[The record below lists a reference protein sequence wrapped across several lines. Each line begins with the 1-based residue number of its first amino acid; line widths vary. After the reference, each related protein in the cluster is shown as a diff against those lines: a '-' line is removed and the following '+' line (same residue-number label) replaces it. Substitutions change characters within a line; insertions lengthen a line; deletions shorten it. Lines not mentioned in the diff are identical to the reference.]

1 MTIARDKHLCVRM
14 LLLLLPLPLP
24 FPHPH
29 PHPYPYPLPLLP
41 LQYHPLSHPLS
52 HHSQEIDSSRITT
65 TTVVSSSS
73 TGFTLILNIFI
84 NVFIIIVITIF
95 IIVLFRIIFFI
106 IRLFIAATRDLFR
119 RGRRRTHYSFIYRSK
134 KTWKRTQNHHHHHH
148 HYHHRRPSPTLYYQ
162 LLNENTYH
170 PYKATAGSAGYDL
183 AVPKA
188 ITIPKGSVEKIC
200 LDIKVKLPKRCYGRL
215 ALRSSSAMQG
225 IDIRGGVID
234 NDYTGP
240 IYAVLRNENLKKGFR
255 VEKGARLYNSF
266 RRDINP
272 AKLKGVLY
280 SLYTVLKVFVF
291 GFGLSTLT
299 VEVFKHT
306 LGNLRPH
313 FIDVC
318 IGGGGSVDP
327 MTTTIIECSTTSS
340 NNDDKYIIASDS
352 ICDYNKENYDLIKNA
367 RLSFMSAHAS
377 ISSFSCFFLI
387 FYLQFRV
394 KIKREHVFVKPV
406 LQFVFFI
413 LTVLVSLSRIVDHH
427 HHWYDVLAG
436 FVNGILFAAFCC
448 FAILKYGRHYSL
460 RENEKSEEIEN
471 THEQRYVEYEED
483 TIV

>member
-1 MTIARDKHLCVRM
+1 MAKEETSKKKVVVATDIII
-14 LLLLLPLPLP
+14 LLISFAPIFLLEFFIEPRWGG
-24 FPHPH
+24 FFCSDSSIR
-29 PHPYPYPLPLLP
+29 YPYVKPIVKTSYLL
-41 LQYHPLSHPLS
+41 SFF
-52 HHSQEIDSSRITT
+52 
-65 TTVVSSSS
+65 V
-73 TGFTLILNIFI
+73 GFP
-84 NVFIIIVITIF
+84 IVTIS
-95 IIVLFRIIFFI
+95 VLEC
-106 IRLFIAATRDLFR
+106 TRM
-119 RGRRRTHYSFIYRSK
+119 
-134 KTWKRTQNHHHHHH
+134 
-148 HYHHRRPSPTLYYQ
+148 
-162 LLNENTYH
+162 
-170 PYKATAGSAGYDL
+170 
-183 AVPKA
+183 
-188 ITIPKGSVEKIC
+188 
-200 LDIKVKLPKRCYGRL
+200 IKDKNFKFSEY
-215 ALRSSSAMQG
+215 
-225 IDIRGGVID
+225 
-234 NDYTGP
+234 
-240 IYAVLRNENLKKGFR
+240 F
-255 VEKGARLYNSF
+255 
-266 RRDINP
+266 
-272 AKLKGVLY
+272 Y

-291 GFGLSTLT
+291 GFALSTLT

-318 IGGGGSVDP
+318 YGGGGGGGGFSDP
-327 MTTTIIECSTTSS
+327 TTTTITECSTTSS

-352 ICDYNKENYDLIKNA
+352 ICDYNKEDYDLIKNA

-394 KIKREHVFVKPV
+394 KIKREHVFIKPV

>member
-1 MTIARDKHLCVRM
+1 MAKEETSKKKVVVATDIII
-14 LLLLLPLPLP
+14 LLISFAPIFLLESFIEPRRGG
-24 FPHPH
+24 FFCSDSSIR
-29 PHPYPYPLPLLP
+29 YPYVKPIVKTSYLLSFFVGVP
-41 LQYHPLSHPLS
+41 
-52 HHSQEIDSSRITT
+52 
-65 TTVVSSSS
+65 
-73 TGFTLILNIFI
+73 
-84 NVFIIIVITIF
+84 IVTIS
-95 IIVLFRIIFFI
+95 VLEC
-106 IRLFIAATRDLFR
+106 TRM
-119 RGRRRTHYSFIYRSK
+119 
-134 KTWKRTQNHHHHHH
+134 
-148 HYHHRRPSPTLYYQ
+148 
-162 LLNENTYH
+162 
-170 PYKATAGSAGYDL
+170 
-183 AVPKA
+183 
-188 ITIPKGSVEKIC
+188 
-200 LDIKVKLPKRCYGRL
+200 IKDKNFKFSEY
-215 ALRSSSAMQG
+215 
-225 IDIRGGVID
+225 
-234 NDYTGP
+234 
-240 IYAVLRNENLKKGFR
+240 F
-255 VEKGARLYNSF
+255 
-266 RRDINP
+266 
-272 AKLKGVLY
+272 Y

-352 ICDYNKENYDLIKNA
+352 ICDYNKE
-367 RLSFMSAHAS
+367 RLRFDKK
-377 ISSFSCFFLI
+377 CQTFLHVGSR
-387 FYLQFRV
+387 FRV

>member
-1 MTIARDKHLCVRM
+1 MAKEETSKKKVVVATDIII
-14 LLLLLPLPLP
+14 LLISFAPIFLLEFFIEPRRGG
-24 FPHPH
+24 FFCSDSSIR
-29 PHPYPYPLPLLP
+29 YPYVKPIVKTSYLLSFFVGVP
-41 LQYHPLSHPLS
+41 
-52 HHSQEIDSSRITT
+52 
-65 TTVVSSSS
+65 
-73 TGFTLILNIFI
+73 
-84 NVFIIIVITIF
+84 IVTIS
-95 IIVLFRIIFFI
+95 VLEC
-106 IRLFIAATRDLFR
+106 TRM
-119 RGRRRTHYSFIYRSK
+119 
-134 KTWKRTQNHHHHHH
+134 
-148 HYHHRRPSPTLYYQ
+148 
-162 LLNENTYH
+162 
-170 PYKATAGSAGYDL
+170 
-183 AVPKA
+183 
-188 ITIPKGSVEKIC
+188 
-200 LDIKVKLPKRCYGRL
+200 IKDKNFKFSEY
-215 ALRSSSAMQG
+215 
-225 IDIRGGVID
+225 
-234 NDYTGP
+234 
-240 IYAVLRNENLKKGFR
+240 F
-255 VEKGARLYNSF
+255 
-266 RRDINP
+266 
-272 AKLKGVLY
+272 Y

-318 IGGGGSVDP
+318 IRRRGG
-327 MTTTIIECSTTSS
+327 
-340 NNDDKYIIASDS
+340 
-352 ICDYNKENYDLIKNA
+352 ENYDLIKNA

-471 THEQRYVEYEED
+471 THKRYVEYEE
-483 TIV
+483 